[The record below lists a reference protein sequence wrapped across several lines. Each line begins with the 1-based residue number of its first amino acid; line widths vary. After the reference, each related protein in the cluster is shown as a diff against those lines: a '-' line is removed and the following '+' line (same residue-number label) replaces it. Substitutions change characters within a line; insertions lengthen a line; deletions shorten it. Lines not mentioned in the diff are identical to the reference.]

1 MAKRG
6 LCWACFAFFVTSR
19 RPFVLWSCA
28 SPAATWHVTRSCRG
42 VAATAAVA
50 CRPRSLVLGPWLS
63 SWQQGPKN
71 DECANVTG
79 LLPHPRSW
87 PWPLLHS
94 AELPWLLC
102 CSRWKSFAAATK
114 FQSILGLLDNIW
126 CNMSRIRDYIWFG
139 GANSSCNSAS
149 PSRQKFV
156 QV

>member
-1 MAKRG
+1 LG
-6 LCWACFAFFVTSR
+6 LFRILCDVPSSFCPLVLCLPCSDVTCDKKLPR
-19 RPFVLWSCA
+19 RCCNSCCRL
-28 SPAATWHVTRSCRG
+28 PAEI
-42 VAATAAVA
+42 
-50 CRPRSLVLGPWLS
+50 LGPWLS

-71 DECANVTG
+71 DECANVAG